1 MSPLLIHMDRFLQD
15 LRYGLRLLTR
25 NPGFALIAIAALA
38 IGIGANTAIFS
49 VVNGVLLK
57 ALPYDKPD
65 ELAMVWLDNRRQSIH
80 EDITSWPN
88 YTDWRDQNTTFQ
100 GMAGYRPGR
109 RNLTGQ
115 GEPEE
120 LLSCAVT
127 ENFFSLM
134 RVSAIQGRTFTPDE
148 TQPGKDRV
156 AVLSHGLWQ
165 RRFGSDPAILTKTIQ
180 LNGTPMQVVGVA
192 PRGFDFPSKI
202 DVWIPLA
209 PDDRTKAARGA
220 FWLPVVGRM
229 KAGVTRER
237 AQADMDIIGRRLE
250 EQFPN
255 INKGYGV
262 NVVPLYQHT
271 VGDIK
276 LALWL
281 LLGAV
286 GLVLLIA
293 CANVANL
300 MLARGTARHRE
311 IAVRAALGA
320 GRGRI
325 IAQLLTESIII
336 ALAASLVGVVLAV
349 WGIDLLTRIAPANL
363 PRIGDVRIDGRVLA
377 FTAIVGL
384 ATALIFGLVPAL
396 QASWLDLNHALKE
409 GGRSESGGRR
419 AKALRSAFVVLEIAM
434 AIVLLVSAGL
444 LIRSF
449 SQLKRVDPGFR
460 TDHILTGQ
468 LALPR
473 TKYRDGAQVNQAYQQ
488 LIDRLRALPDVHG
501 VSATTQILMPKVTS
515 SSSFSIEGRPNEPD
529 EQRQELPMDSVFP
542 AYFSVMGIQ
551 LMKGRI
557 FTEQDSREA
566 PRVTIVNET
575 FVRRYF
581 PNEEPLGKR
590 ITFGDG
596 GPQTNWMTIV
606 GVVKD
611 TKRQGLASPI
621 RMESFLPHAQS
632 SAGAMEIVLHTKND
646 PTSLS
651 KAFRDVIREFD
662 PDLPVRKIQTMED
675 IFATSIA
682 EQRLNTMLF
691 GLFAGMALLLSA
703 IGIYG
708 VMSYATNQR
717 LHEMGIRIAL
727 GATRRNIVRLV
738 VGQGMLLALT
748 GMALGLVGA
757 FAAARVLRNLLF
769 EVSTTDAFTFVIT
782 PAILMGVA
790 LLACYL
796 PARRATKVDPISTLR
811 YE

>member
-1 MSPLLIHMDRFLQD
+1 MDRFLQD
-15 LRYGLRLLTR
+15 LRYGLRLLIR
-25 NPGFALIAIAALA
+25 SPGFALIAITALA

-57 ALPYDKPD
+57 ALPYDNPD
-65 ELAMVWLDNRRQSIH
+65 ELTMVWLDNRRQSIH

-88 YTDWRDQNTTFQ
+88 YIDWRDQNTTFQ
-100 GMAGYRPGR
+100 AMAGYRPGR

-120 LLSCAVT
+120 LVSCGVT

-134 RVSAIQGRTFTPDE
+134 RVSAVQGRTFTPEE
-148 TQPGKDRV
+148 TQPGKDSV
-156 AVLSHGLWQ
+156 VVLSFGLWQ
-165 RRFGSDPAILTKTIQ
+165 RRFGGDPEILSKTIQ
-180 LNGTPMQVVGVA
+180 LNGTPLQVVGIA
-192 PRGFDFPSKI
+192 PRGFDFPSKV
-202 DVWIPLA
+202 DVWTPLA
-209 PDDRTKAARGA
+209 PDDRTKAARGS

-229 KAGVTRER
+229 KSGITRER

-250 EQFPN
+250 DQFPN

-262 NVVPLYQHT
+262 NVVPLYHHT

-311 IAVRAALGA
+311 IAVRAAMGA

-325 IAQLLTESIII
+325 IAQLLTESIIL
-336 ALAASLVGVVLAV
+336 ALVASLLGVLLAV
-349 WGIDLLTRIAPANL
+349 WGINLLTKIAPANL
-363 PRIGDVRIDGRVLA
+363 PRITDVQIDGRVLL
-377 FTAIVGL
+377 FTVVVGL
-384 ATALIFGLVPAL
+384 ATSVIFGLLPAL

-409 GGRSESGGRR
+409 GGRSETGGRR
-419 AKALRSAFVVLEIAM
+419 AKLLRSAFVVIEIAL

-449 SQLKRVDPGFR
+449 SRLKRVDPGFR
-460 TDHILTGQ
+460 TDHVLTAQ

-473 TKYRDGAQVNQAYQQ
+473 TKYRDGAQVHQAYQQ
-488 LIDRLRALPDVHG
+488 LIDRLRALPDVQG
-501 VSATTQILMPKVTS
+501 VSATTQILMPKITS
-515 SSSFSIEGRPNEPD
+515 SSSFTIEGRPNEPD
-529 EQRQELPMDSVFP
+529 EQRQELPMDAIFP
-542 AYFSVMGIQ
+542 DYFSVMGIQ
-551 LMKGRI
+551 LLKGRS
-557 FTEQDSREA
+557 FTEQDSRESLPVA
-566 PRVTIVNET
+566 IINDAM
-575 FVRRYF
+575 VRRYF
-581 PNEEPLGKR
+581 PNDDPLGKR
-590 ITFGDG
+590 FTFGDG
-596 GPQTNWMTIV
+596 RPQSNWMTIV

-611 TKRQGLASPI
+611 TKRQGLSSPV
-621 RMESFLPHAQS
+621 RMESFLPHAQNPS
-632 SAGAMEIVLHTKND
+632 SQMEIVIHTKND
-646 PTSLS
+646 PSSLS
-651 KAFRDVIREFD
+651 KAFRDVVRQFD

-682 EQRLNTMLF
+682 EQRLNTLLF
-691 GLFAGMALLLSA
+691 GLFGGIALVLAA

-738 VGQGMLLALT
+738 VGQGMVLALA
-748 GMALGLVGA
+748 GVAIGLVGA

-769 EVSTTDAFTFVIT
+769 EIGTTDIVTFAIT
-782 PAILMGVA
+782 PVILIAVA